1 MPLIDRIGRER
12 GRKHA
17 VEDGVRWTACR
28 RPWRLRTTHPGA
40 TAPEDEGGRMIN
52 LHVIGNPGEEP
63 GAAPPWTRR
72 RLPLR
77 IAEVREVQAP
87 PAPTPLPGHLCEQCL
102 DAPAVLV
109 VPAPG
114 GGDMGICT
122 DCQQA
127 AAIATLP
134 VLTAATGQQTLW
146 HPIRDA
152 DRLAAYRAAAGVP
165 LPAWWDRCVATAPA
179 RVCPC
184 GSYRLHWGDDDT
196 T

>member
-1 MPLIDRIGRER
+1 MS
-12 GRKHA
+12 
-17 VEDGVRWTACR
+17 DGHVRSR
-28 RPWRLRTTHPGA
+28 PGA
-40 TAPEDEGGRMIN
+40 
-52 LHVIGNPGEEP
+52 EP
-63 GAAPPWTRR
+63 GVETPRTRS

-77 IAEVREVQAP
+77 IAEVREVPAP
-87 PAPTPLPGHLCEQCL
+87 PAPSPLPGHLCEQCL

-114 GGDMGICT
+114 GGDMGICA

-127 AAIATLP
+127 AAVAALP
-134 VLTAATGQQTLW
+134 VLTAAAGQQTLW
-146 HPIRDA
+146 HSIRDA
-152 DRLAAYRAAAGVP
+152 ERLAAYRAAAGP

-184 GSYRLHWGDDDT
+184 GSYRLRWGEDET

>member
-1 MPLIDRIGRER
+1 MIDLHGIGS
-12 GRKHA
+12 
-17 VEDGVRWTACR
+17 
-28 RPWRLRTTHPGA
+28 PS
-40 TAPEDEGGRMIN
+40 
-52 LHVIGNPGEEP
+52 EEP
-63 GAAPPWTRR
+63 GVGTPRTRR

-87 PAPTPLPGHLCEQCL
+87 PGLTPLPGHLCEACL

-114 GGDMGICT
+114 GGDMGICAA
-122 DCQQA
+122 CQQA
-127 AAIATLP
+127 VAVAALP
-134 VLTAATGQQTLW
+134 VLTAAAGQQTLW

-152 DRLAAYRAAAGVP
+152 ERLAASRATAGP

-184 GSYRLHWGDDDT
+184 GSYRLRWGEDEAM
-196 T
+196 

>member
-1 MPLIDRIGRER
+1 MIDRHVSSSPDTEPEAG
-12 GRKHA
+12 
-17 VEDGVRWTACR
+17 T
-28 RPWRLRTTHPGA
+28 PRTH
-40 TAPEDEGGRMIN
+40 
-52 LHVIGNPGEEP
+52 
-63 GAAPPWTRR
+63 R

-77 IAEVREVQAP
+77 IAEIREVQAP
-87 PAPTPLPGHLCEQCL
+87 PAPTPLPGHLCEECL

-114 GGDMGICT
+114 GGDMGICA

-152 DRLAAYRAAAGVP
+152 ERLAAYRAAVGA

-179 RVCPC
+179 RACPC
-184 GSYRLHWGDDDT
+184 GNYRLRWDEDEAM
-196 T
+196 